1 MQMTKT
7 AQSVWEN
14 CLLFIKDNIQEQA
27 YKTWFEPIRSVEL
40 KENALSI
47 QVPSKFFYE
56 WLEEHYVKL
65 LKVALTRELGPN
77 AKLLYKIKMEN
88 SFGNKQ
94 PFMEQLPS
102 SSRTTMK
109 SQEVD
114 APYKNLNSELK
125 NPFIIPGIRSLKIE
139 SQLNSNYNFDNF
151 LEGDSN
157 RLARSAGMAVA
168 NKPGGTSFNPLLIFG
183 GVGLGKTH
191 LVHAIGVEIK
201 DKFPDKTLLYISA
214 EVFTQQY
221 IDSVKKNTRNDFI
234 HFYQLIDVLII
245 DDVQFFSGKSG
256 TQDVFFHI
264 FNYLH
269 QNGKQ
274 VILTSD
280 KAPVDMQDIEQRLL
294 SRFKWG
300 LSAELHQPDYETRVS
315 ILHNILYRDGVE
327 MPQEIIEYVAQ
338 NIKTNV
344 RELEGAIISLIAQA
358 SFNKKEITL
367 DLTKT
372 IVEKFVKNV
381 KNEISI
387 DYIQKVV
394 SDYFQLDMETLKS
407 KTRKRHV
414 VQARQLAMFFAKKF
428 TKSSLANIGHQ
439 IGDRDHATV
448 LHACKTVDNLVE
460 TDKQFRKFVDD
471 INKKLSI

>member
-1 MQMTKT
+1 MDKT
-7 AQSVWEN
+7 AQSVWKN

-27 YKTWFEPIRSVEL
+27 YKTWFEPIQAVDL
-40 KENALSI
+40 NDNALSI

-65 LKVALTRELGPN
+65 LKVALTKELGQS
-77 AKLLYKIKMEN
+77 AKLLYKIRMEN
-88 SFGNKQ
+88 TYGNKL
-94 PFMEQLPS
+94 PFTEQIPS
-102 SSRTTMK
+102 NNRQAVKT
-109 SQEVD
+109 QEVD
-114 APYKNLNSELK
+114 VPIVQKNPELK
-125 NPFIIPGIRSLKIE
+125 NPFIIPGIRNINID
-139 SQLNSNYNFDNF
+139 SQLNSNYSFDNF

-191 LVHAIGVEIK
+191 LAHAIGVEIK
-201 DKFPDKTLLYISA
+201 DKFPEKTVLYISA
-214 EVFTQQY
+214 EIFTQQY

-245 DDVQFFSGKSG
+245 DDVQFLSGKSG

-264 FNYLH
+264 FNHLH

-300 LSAELHQPDYETRVS
+300 LSAELHQPDYETRIS
-315 ILHNILYRDGVE
+315 ILKNILFRDGVE
-327 MPQEIIEYVAQ
+327 IPEEIIEYVAK
-338 NIKTNV
+338 NIKSNV
-344 RELEGAIISLIAQA
+344 RELEGAIISLIAQS
-358 SFNKKEITL
+358 SFNKREVNLELAKHV
-367 DLTKT
+367 
-372 IVEKFVKNV
+372 VEKFVKNV
-381 KNEISI
+381 KREISI
-387 DYIQKVV
+387 DYIEKIV
-394 SDYFQLDMETLKS
+394 SDYFQLDIETLQS

-428 TKSSLANIGHQ
+428 TKSSLANIGNQ

-448 LHACKTVDNLVE
+448 LHACKTVDNLVT

-471 INKKLSI
+471 INKKLSL

>member
-1 MQMTKT
+1 MTKT
-7 AQSVWEN
+7 AQSVWNN
-14 CLLFIKDNIQEQA
+14 CLCFIKDNIQDQA
-27 YKTWFEPIRSVEL
+27 YKTWFEPIQSVEL
-40 KENALSI
+40 NDNALSI

-65 LKVALTRELGPN
+65 LKVALTKELGPS

-88 SFGNKQ
+88 TYGNKL
-94 PFMEQLPS
+94 PFTEQIPS
-102 SSRTTMK
+102 YNRSAVK
-109 SQEVD
+109 PQEVD
-114 APYKNLNSELK
+114 V
-125 NPFIIPGIRSLKIE
+125 KIE
-139 SQLNSNYNFDNF
+139 SQLNANYSFDNF

-191 LVHAIGVEIK
+191 LAHAIGVEIK
-201 DKFPDKTLLYISA
+201 DKYPEKTVLYISA
-214 EVFTQQY
+214 EIFTQQY

-245 DDVQFFSGKSG
+245 DDVQFLSGKSG

-264 FNYLH
+264 FNHLH

-300 LSAELHQPDYETRVS
+300 LSAELHQPDYETRIS
-315 ILHNILYRDGVE
+315 ILKNILFRDGVE
-327 MPQEIIEYVAQ
+327 IPDEIIEYVAK
-338 NIKTNV
+338 NIKSNV
-344 RELEGAIISLIAQA
+344 RELEGAIISLIAQS
-358 SFNKKEITL
+358 SFNKREVTI
-367 DLTKT
+367 DLAKQV
-372 IVEKFVKNV
+372 VEKFVKNV
-381 KNEISI
+381 KREISI
-387 DYIQKVV
+387 DYIQKTV
-394 SDYFQLDMETLKS
+394 SDYFQLDLETLQS

-428 TKSSLANIGHQ
+428 TKASLANIGSQ

-448 LHACKTVDNLVE
+448 LHACKTVDNLVA
-460 TDKQFRKFVDD
+460 TDKQFKKFVED
-471 INKKLSI
+471 INKKLSL